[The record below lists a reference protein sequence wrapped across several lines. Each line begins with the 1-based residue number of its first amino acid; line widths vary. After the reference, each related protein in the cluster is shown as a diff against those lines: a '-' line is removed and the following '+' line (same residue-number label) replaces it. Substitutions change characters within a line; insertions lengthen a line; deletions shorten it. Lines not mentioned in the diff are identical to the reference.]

1 MREIFIKYNPY
12 KVETFITID
21 GNPVKKSSVLNKED
35 RRLQEWIEELPQNLL
50 EECNTKS
57 FHITFQGTVLDYE
70 DFQWVMAEARK
81 DGFEVKC
88 DYVHAKEVKDKERA
102 IEDIFAQIQA
112 GPFAELKTPDVV
124 KAFRNAQTSDFPVN
138 VVATM
143 SAGKSTLINALLRKK
158 LMPTGAEATT
168 AKITE
173 LKDNESDEF
182 HAEANDKNGGL
193 VMTIPELTLGDMRTL
208 NKNPE
213 VFLTKAEGDIPF
225 VSSQDVSLILVD
237 TPGPTYSRDPEHK
250 AVTYRM
256 LSESSKTLV
265 LYILNAT
272 QLAVNDDDNLLN
284 HVADSMKVG
293 GKQSRDRFLFV
304 VNKLDDFKKDDED
317 SAAASLERVREYLED
332 KGINN
337 PNIYPASALAAL
349 DIRTVLRGLKVVGY
363 TEEELDE
370 LDPEINRVIA
380 TIKKINRTPD
390 LYLEQYAPL
399 PPSVRTE
406 IARQAARAEE
416 LTKKEDPGER
426 SEGMKQLALIHSG
439 IIPIEAAIR
448 MYVQKYAKTA
458 KIKNIVDTFSKRL
471 ESASSFERTRQEIA
485 SNQNKKDEIL
495 AQIGAIKA
503 KLKSGQ
509 EAKKFKAEIDRISYD
524 SEINKISTDV
534 ITSAQSKISGQ
545 ISGAKG
551 KKWEKFE
558 AESMIRT
565 FEKFAGD
572 LQAGVQVQLEELIT
586 RHVQKNAQELLDQ
599 YRRRLEELSDELSV
613 GTVQINAFELVDGEL
628 PDIDVASL
636 VSTATKKQKVKV
648 GSHKEKNPE
657 REGFFGFFKVWKP
670 WKIDVDDYKEQEYI
684 DAAALADKFFA
695 PFQKQLYTNQK
706 SAVDY
711 AKGQAAAVKEAFRE
725 KFQELDQLLGS
736 KLKQLEACA
745 MDEKNVDEIL
755 EQTRQRLAW
764 LENIQTRIQEILDI

>member
-12 KVETFITID
+12 KVETSITID
-21 GNPVKKSSVLNKED
+21 GKLIKKSSALNKDD

-57 FHITFQGTVLDYE
+57 FHITFQGTILDYE
-70 DFQWVMAEARK
+70 DFQSVMADAKRN
-81 DGFEVKC
+81 GFEVEC
-88 DYVHAKEVKDKERA
+88 DYVSAKEVKDKEKA
-102 IEDIFAQIQA
+102 IEEIFAQIQA
-112 GPFAELKTPDVV
+112 GPFEELKAPDVT

-143 SAGKSTLINALLRKK
+143 SAGKSTLINALLRQR
-158 LMPTGAEATT
+158 LMPASMEACT

-173 LKDNESDEF
+173 LRDNDTDRF
-182 HAEANDKNGGL
+182 HAEAYDKNGDL
-193 VMTIPELTLGDMRTL
+193 IMTVPELTLEDMKNL
-208 NKNPE
+208 NKNPA
-213 VFLTKAEGDIPF
+213 VFMTKAEGNIPF
-225 VSSQDVSLILVD
+225 VSSEDVSLILVD
-237 TPGPTYSRDPEHK
+237 TPGINYSRDPEHK

-272 QLAVNDDDNLLN
+272 QLAVNDDDNFLS
-284 HVADSMKVG
+284 HVAESMKVG

-304 VNKLDDFKKDDED
+304 VNKLDEFRKGDDSVISSIEK
-317 SAAASLERVREYLED
+317 VRKYLED

-337 PNIYPASALAAL
+337 PNIYPASALTAL
-349 DIRTVLRGLKVVGY
+349 DIRTVLRETRVVGY
-363 TEEELDE
+363 TEDELDE
-370 LDPEINRVIA
+370 LDPEVAKIIA
-380 TIKKINRTPD
+380 TIKKINKNPD
-390 LYLEQYAPL
+390 LHLEQYAPL
-399 PPSVRTE
+399 TPSVRAE
-406 IARQAARAEE
+406 IARQAAQAEE
-416 LTKKEDPGER
+416 LIQREDAEER
-426 SEGMKQLALIHSG
+426 SQGMKQLALIHSG
-439 IIPIEAAIR
+439 IIPIESAIR

-485 SNQNKKDEIL
+485 SNQNKKEEIL
-495 AQIGAIKA
+495 AQIGSIKA

-509 EAKKFKAEIDRISYD
+509 EAKKFKGEIDRVSYD
-524 SEINKISTDV
+524 NEINKISTNV
-534 ITSAQSKISGQ
+534 ITSAQSRVSSQ
-545 ISGAKG
+545 IGGTKG
-551 KKWEKFE
+551 KKWKRSE

-572 LQAGVQVQLEELIT
+572 LQASVQVQLEELIT
-586 RHVQKNAQELLDQ
+586 QHVQKNAQELLDQ
-599 YRRRLEELSDELSV
+599 YRKRLEELSDELSV

-628 PDIDVASL
+628 PDINVASL
-636 VSTATKKQKVKV
+636 ISTATKKQKVKV
-648 GSHKEKNPE
+648 GSHQEKNPE
-657 REGFFGFFKVWKP
+657 RKGFFGFFKFWEP
-670 WKIDVDDYKEQEYI
+670 RYINVDDYEDQEYI
-684 DAAALADKFFA
+684 DAGALADKFFA

-711 AKGQAAAVKEAFRE
+711 AKSQAAAIKAAFRE
-725 KFQELDQLLGS
+725 KFEELDELLGS

-755 EQTRQRLAW
+755 GQTRKRLAW

>member
-1 MREIFIKYNPY
+1 
-12 KVETFITID
+12 
-21 GNPVKKSSVLNKED
+21 
-35 RRLQEWIEELPQNLL
+35 
-50 EECNTKS
+50 
-57 FHITFQGTVLDYE
+57 
-70 DFQWVMAEARK
+70 MAA
-81 DGFEVKC
+81 
-88 DYVHAKEVKDKERA
+88 
-102 IEDIFAQIQA
+102 
-112 GPFAELKTPDVV
+112 
-124 KAFRNAQTSDFPVN
+124 
-138 VVATM
+138 
-143 SAGKSTLINALLRKK
+143 
-158 LMPTGAEATT
+158 
-168 AKITE
+168 
-173 LKDNESDEF
+173 
-182 HAEANDKNGGL
+182 
-193 VMTIPELTLGDMRTL
+193 
-208 NKNPE
+208 
-213 VFLTKAEGDIPF
+213 
-225 VSSQDVSLILVD
+225 
-237 TPGPTYSRDPEHK
+237 
-250 AVTYRM
+250 
-256 LSESSKTLV
+256 
-265 LYILNAT
+265 

-304 VNKLDDFKKDDED
+304 VNKLDDFKKDDGD
-317 SAAASLERVREYLED
+317 SAAASLERVRKYLED